1 LGAAGTLL
9 AQSDGMHEPIAL
21 NCVGSVSA
29 PASGTAALDLA
40 EAPSVTMQFTFSG
53 AEDLSL
59 EAIRHAR
66 RAMLREEWTRGR
78 ESGEPSLE
86 EAVFSATGVVWV
98 AAPEEQEWCLRKMD
112 ELVARA
118 NRALAMLA
126 PR

>member
-1 LGAAGTLL
+1 
-9 AQSDGMHEPIAL
+9 MHEPITV
-21 NCVGSVSA
+21 NCERAVNA

-40 EAPSVTMQFTFSG
+40 ESPSVTLQFAFSG
-53 AEDLSL
+53 VEDLNL

-78 ESGEPSLE
+78 EPGEPSLE

-98 AAPEEQEWCLRKMD
+98 AAPEEQEWCLHKME

-118 NRALAMLA
+118 NRAIAMLG

>member
-1 LGAAGTLL
+1 
-9 AQSDGMHEPIAL
+9 MHEPIAL
-21 NCVGSVSA
+21 TRVGAISA

-40 EAPSVTMQFTFSG
+40 EAPSVTLQFAFSS
-53 AEDLSL
+53 AEGLGL
-59 EAIRHAR
+59 ESIRHAR

-78 ESGEPSLE
+78 EPGEPSLE
-86 EAVFSATGVVWV
+86 EAVFSPAGVIWV

-118 NRALAMLA
+118 NRALAMLG

>member
-1 LGAAGTLL
+1 
-9 AQSDGMHEPIAL
+9 MHEPIAL
-21 NCVGSVSA
+21 TRVGAISA

-40 EAPSVTMQFTFSG
+40 EAPSVTLQFVFT
-53 AEDLSL
+53 AEGLAL

-78 ESGEPSLE
+78 EPGEPSLE
-86 EAVFSATGVVWV
+86 EAVFSPTGVVWV
-98 AAPEEQEWCLRKMD
+98 VAPEEQDWCLRKMD

-118 NRALAMLA
+118 NRALAMLG

>member
-1 LGAAGTLL
+1 
-9 AQSDGMHEPIAL
+9 MHEPIIL
-21 NCVGSVSA
+21 NCVGAISA

-40 EAPSVTMQFTFSG
+40 EAPSVTLHFAFSG
-53 AEDLSL
+53 AEDVAL

-78 ESGEPSLE
+78 EPDEPSLE
-86 EAVFSATGVVWV
+86 EAVFSPTGVVWV

-118 NRALAMLA
+118 NRAIAMLG